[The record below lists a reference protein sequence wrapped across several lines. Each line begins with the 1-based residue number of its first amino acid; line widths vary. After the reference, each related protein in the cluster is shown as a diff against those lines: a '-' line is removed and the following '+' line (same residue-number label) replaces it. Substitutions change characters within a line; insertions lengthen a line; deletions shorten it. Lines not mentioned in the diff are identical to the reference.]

1 LRGVPALTLSLC
13 LVALSCRA
21 GGEPKGGR
29 SSDSSL
35 LAARAARLDSALA
48 RSDSGQGGEKPIAR
62 WVLPAHLAEI
72 SGLALTQDGRLFAHN
87 DEQGRVVE
95 IDYRRGV
102 VLKHFFLGN
111 TTVRADFEG
120 ITVAGQRI
128 FLLASDGRLFEFKE
142 GADRARVP
150 FTVHDTRLGHECEF
164 EGVAFD
170 PAIEGLL
177 LACKNVYKKSL
188 IGSLV
193 IYRLGL
199 DGEKRDK
206 LPPLSIPLEKVIGSN
221 RWKGLHPS
229 DITVD
234 PRNGHYVL
242 VSAQEEALIEL
253 LPSGEVVSARPLP
266 GGHVH
271 TEGVAITR
279 DGILIISDEGGK
291 RASGTA
297 AITLYRRR

>member
-1 LRGVPALTLSLC
+1 MPALVLSFC
-13 LVALSCRA
+13 LVAASCRP
-21 GGEPKGGR
+21 GGAPKASR
-29 SSDSSL
+29 SPDSSL

-48 RSDSGQGGEKPIAR
+48 RSDSGQGADKAISR

-72 SGLALTQDGRLFAHN
+72 SGLALTPDGRLFAHN

-111 TTVRADFEG
+111 TSVRADFEG
-120 ITVAGQRI
+120 ITVAGQQI
-128 FLLASDGRLFEFKE
+128 FLLSSDGRLFEFKE
-142 GADRARVP
+142 GADRARVAYK
-150 FTVHDTRLGHECEF
+150 VHDTRLGHECEF
-164 EGVAFD
+164 EGVAYD
-170 PAIEGLL
+170 PAIPALL

-188 IGSLV
+188 VGSLV
-193 IYRLGL
+193 IYRWSL
-199 DGEKRDK
+199 DADKGEK
-206 LPPLSIPLEKVIGSN
+206 LPPMTIPLEKVIGSN

-253 LPSGEVVSARPLP
+253 SPSGEVVSARPLP
-266 GGHVH
+266 GGHAH
-271 TEGVAITR
+271 TEGVAITK

-291 RASGTA
+291 RTASA